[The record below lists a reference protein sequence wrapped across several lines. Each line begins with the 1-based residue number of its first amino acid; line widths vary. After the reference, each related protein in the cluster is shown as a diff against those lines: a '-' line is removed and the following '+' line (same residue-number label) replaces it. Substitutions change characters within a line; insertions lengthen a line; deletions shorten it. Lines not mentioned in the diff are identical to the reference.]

1 MQVLPEKFRKI
12 VKYLQGK
19 KKTFSYEYHE
29 KTNVFGT
36 EHLHVQI
43 GHLTRSN
50 FVFLMEH
57 CEYYDMSF
65 NVNGLKGSG
74 LMLFTFL

>member
-1 MQVLPEKFRKI
+1 MQELPVKFRNI

-19 KKTFSYEYHE
+19 SKTFSYEYHQP
-29 KTNVFGT
+29 NPPFRMD
-36 EHLHVQI
+36 HLHVQI

-57 CEYYDMSF
+57 CEHYDITFS
-65 NVNGLKGSG
+65 VNGLKGSG
-74 LMLFTFL
+74 LMLFTFT